1 MGWNHQPGHLNTK
14 QITTAIYPKP
24 KGEEHDFFEAKG
36 TWYHGILFEALSSIY
51 LNPWKSQ

>member
-1 MGWNHQPGHLNTK
+1 MGWNHQPGHFNTK
-14 QITTAIYPKP
+14 QLTTAIYPKP

-36 TWYHGILFEALSSIY
+36 TWYHGILFEALNSFN